1 MKKSLITII
10 IVLAIIVFAI
20 YALNKN
26 GVNTDV
32 ELAKCIGAKTTL
44 YMQTGCPACKKQESL
59 FGETYKYLNVIDCLT
74 NTQKCID
81 EEITNIPTWF
91 INGNKYI
98 GVQSI
103 EKLKEL
109 TGC

>member
-10 IVLAIIVFAI
+10 IILVIIGFAI

-59 FGETYKYLNVIDCLT
+59 FGETYKYLNVVNCLID
-74 NTQKCID
+74 TQKCIN
-81 EEITNIPTWF
+81 EQITNTPTWI
-91 INGNKYI
+91 INGQKII
-98 GVQSI
+98 GVQTI